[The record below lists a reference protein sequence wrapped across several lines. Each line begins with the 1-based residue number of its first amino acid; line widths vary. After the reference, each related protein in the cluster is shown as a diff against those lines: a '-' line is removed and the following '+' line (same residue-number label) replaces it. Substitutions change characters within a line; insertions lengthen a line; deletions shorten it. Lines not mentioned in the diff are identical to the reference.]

1 MAKFLA
7 HLKQKEIEKI
17 EEVTRDWKM
26 KEGER
31 EQAFNESVQKV
42 TSLESK
48 VRQKATDL
56 QRREER
62 IIQLEEELKSKIM
75 EVSRQLTQKEEEI
88 INIKKKFKEE
98 KVQLEHDKKKLTKE
112 VTEAQDKVSDA
123 TARFYNLKKEVEDS
137 PLSVLRNEIGTKQLE
152 IVELESKVKAAN
164 EQRDDYACK
173 YSQIKKD
180 MIALKRQIDLEKEKQ
195 LEKQALELEQLKTMM
210 KTKAAQDEERREFDL
225 LRNQLTSLQS
235 RLGDQAAMEA
245 EEEAKAARRPWASQ
259 RPNGGMQSAQ
269 RGVFFDD
276 FARKQSSPQRSGAG
290 PIQHTQN
297 S

>member
-1 MAKFLA
+1 MWKRSEMAKFLA

-26 KEGER
+26 KEAER
-31 EQAFNESVQKV
+31 EQVFNESVQKV

-98 KVQLEHDKKKLTKE
+98 KVLLEHDKKKLTKE
-112 VTEAQDKVSDA
+112 ATEAQDKVSDA

-164 EQRDDYACK
+164 EQRDDYAIK
-173 YSQIKKD
+173 YS
-180 MIALKRQIDLEKEKQ
+180 
-195 LEKQALELEQLKTMM
+195 
-210 KTKAAQDEERREFDL
+210 
-225 LRNQLTSLQS
+225 
-235 RLGDQAAMEA
+235 
-245 EEEAKAARRPWASQ
+245 
-259 RPNGGMQSAQ
+259 
-269 RGVFFDD
+269 
-276 FARKQSSPQRSGAG
+276 
-290 PIQHTQN
+290 
-297 S
+297 